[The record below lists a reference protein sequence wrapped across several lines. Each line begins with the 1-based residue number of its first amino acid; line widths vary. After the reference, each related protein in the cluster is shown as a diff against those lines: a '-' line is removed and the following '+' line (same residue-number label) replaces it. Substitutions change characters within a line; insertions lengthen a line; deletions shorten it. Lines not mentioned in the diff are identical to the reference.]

1 MNKRANILSLVL
13 LSGLLILAA
22 CSGNTSGNSTT
33 DSGTAGDTLTRVKV
47 NDSMGI
53 APLPVDES
61 MAEGPAARGAT
72 GPTSDVAGVCLSADE
87 AELGRL
93 INENRAEKGLAPYQI
108 SKSLTLVAQQHVWDS
123 TNNSNNWPD
132 PPAGKTCN
140 MHSWSGVV
148 NPALQEGTWTALCYT
163 NQHDNAPLQW
173 IKPSEIAGYPGEA
186 NEISYAASAGATPLG
201 AMTAWQNS
209 PGHNGALIDQGVV
222 AIGVGMGGQFAHVWL
237 SHTADPIGEA
247 PLCAGAVVNQPTPEA
262 PTAVPPTEVPPTDVP
277 PTEVPPTEVPPTE
290 VPATEVPP
298 TTAAATAEPTTAA
311 ATDVPPTDVPPTDV
325 PPTEVPPTD
334 VPPTAVPPTAVPP
347 TDVPPTTAPAAPTG
361 EILNENGTIAA
372 GGRNQHV
379 FALGPGRTYTVVV
392 TPSAEFDVDPR
403 YTCTAG
409 SSTIQ
414 GGFDWNWEGEPETLT
429 LNSRGTGSCTID
441 VLGYQGSVGDYTIV
455 VTAR

>member
-1 MNKRANILSLVL
+1 MIKRANILSIVL
-13 LSGLLILAA
+13 LSGLLMLAA

-33 DSGTAGDTLTRVKV
+33 GNGTAGDTLARVKV
-47 NDSMGI
+47 NDSMGV

-61 MAEGPAARGAT
+61 VAEGPAARGAT

-87 AELGRL
+87 AELGRM
-93 INENRAEKGLAPYQI
+93 INEYRAEQGLAPYQI

-123 TNNSNNWPD
+123 TNNFNNWPD

-148 NPALQEGTWTALCYT
+148 NPVLKEGTWTALCYT

-186 NEISYAASAGATPLG
+186 NEISYGASAGATPLG
-201 AMTAWQNS
+201 AMTAWKNS
-209 PGHNGALIDQGVV
+209 PGHHGALIDQGVV
-222 AIGVGMGGQFAHVWL
+222 AIGVGMSGQFSHVWL
-237 SHTADPIGEA
+237 SHTADPLGEA
-247 PLCAGAVVNQPTPEA
+247 PLCAGAVVNQPTPAA
-262 PTAVPPTEVPPTDVP
+262 PTAVPPTEVPPTAVP
-277 PTEVPPTEVPPTE
+277 PT
-290 VPATEVPP
+290 AVPP
-298 TTAAATAEPTTAA
+298 TTAAATAESTTAA

-325 PPTEVPPTD
+325 PPTAVPPTDVPPTD
-334 VPPTAVPPTAVPP
+334 VPPTAVPPT
-347 TDVPPTTAPAAPTG
+347 TAPPAPTG

-379 FALGPGRTYTVVV
+379 FALAPGRTYTVVV

-409 SSTIQ
+409 SGSIQ
-414 GGFDWNWEGEPETLT
+414 GGFDWNWEGEAETLT

-441 VLGYQGSVGDYTIV
+441 VLGYQGSIGDYTIV